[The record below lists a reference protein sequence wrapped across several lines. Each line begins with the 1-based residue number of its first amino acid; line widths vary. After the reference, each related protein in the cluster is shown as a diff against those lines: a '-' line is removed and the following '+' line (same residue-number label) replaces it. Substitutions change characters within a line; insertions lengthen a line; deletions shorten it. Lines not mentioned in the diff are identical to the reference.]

1 MPTWP
6 LQKDCNKFYGN
17 PRGANG
23 GASAAWEA
31 ANLTNVKPPFT
42 MRYAGTPIKTIRV
55 HKKCAES
62 LLRVLNALW
71 VAAGKKQS
79 VIDEWGV
86 STYGGAYNFRLMRG
100 GSNLS
105 MHSWGCAIDL
115 DPARN
120 GLGDSTPRFANY
132 PQVIKAFSD
141 EGWEWGGSWSAGGRD
156 GMHWQAAWTKANA
169 VKPGVPVATPKPTP
183 APKPA
188 TPKPTAVKPA
198 PAPVIA
204 PVVAEASPYA
214 HITIPR
220 KIPGTKN
227 DPVVFY
233 VQHVLEEK
241 GWHEVGTVDGLMGSR
256 TQGAILMFRN
266 EQEPTL
272 EPLTPTIDQDLVN
285 TLENAQERK
294 VSITR
299 ASTTGAELAAKGD
312 ATVIT
317 TDTMIKGG
325 IATASLAGIG
335 GADQQGVLD
344 SAKTKLD
351 GFDTAQ
357 EIATRGLDAI
367 QWTLQHWWI
376 PVIGIAGFFIWKA
389 WKVRQQ
395 RVDDHRTGKNLAL

>member
-1 MPTWP
+1 MATWP
-6 LQKDCNKFYGN
+6 LQKDCNAFYGN

-23 GASAAWEA
+23 GPSAAWEA

-62 LLRVLNALW
+62 LLRVLNVIW
-71 VAAGKKQS
+71 IAAGKKQAI
-79 VIDEWGV
+79 VDEWGC
-86 STYGGAYNFRLMRG
+86 SIYGGAYNFRLMRG

-132 PQVIKAFSD
+132 PQVVKAFAD

-169 VKPGVPVATPKPTP
+169 VKPGVPVVVSKPKPITPKPPVEATVVSKS
-183 APKPA
+183 KPA
-188 TPKPTAVKPA
+188 E
-198 PAPVIA
+198 IA
-204 PVVAEASPYA
+204 PVTPYA
-214 HITIPR
+214 HITLPR
-220 KIPGTKN
+220 KIPGWKN
-227 DPVVFY
+227 DEVVFY
-233 VQHVLEEK
+233 VQHVLDEK
-241 GWHEVGTVDGLMGSR
+241 GWHDVGTVDGIMGSR

-272 EPLTPTIDQDLVN
+272 EPLTGTIDQELVN
-285 TLENAQERK
+285 TLEIAQERK

-299 ASTTGAELAAKGD
+299 ASTTAAQLAEKGD
-312 ATVIT
+312 PTVISA
-317 TDTMIKGG
+317 DTMIKGAVAVG
-325 IATASLAGIG
+325 SVSTV
-335 GADQQGVLD
+335 GAVDQQGKLD
-344 SAKTKLD
+344 QAKGWLD

-357 EIATRGLDAI
+357 EIVNRAFGAI

-376 PVIGIAGFFIWKA
+376 PALGAAAFFGYKA

-395 RVDDHRTGKNLAL
+395 RVEDHRTGKNLSL